1 METLLN
7 NTFHSSHRFED
18 YIKYLRDNFVN
29 LVEYKE
35 RTGTLE
41 NSVLEIKDALFDED
55 PFVVFSASLAATV
68 IMSDKALY
76 H

>member
-1 METLLN
+1 MDYTCPN
-7 NTFHSSHRFED
+7 VGDVRFEK
-18 YIKYLRDNFVN
+18 YIAYLREHFVN

-41 NSVLEIKDALFDED
+41 ESVLEIKKALFDED
-55 PFVVFSASLAATV
+55 PFVVFGASIAATV
-68 IMSDKALY
+68 IMADKFIY